1 MRGYGG
7 GAPKVRPATRPGEPE
22 NVVFKAKEEPKEGM
36 VESACESAAAL
47 ALICHEGYV
56 SPEEERHR
64 KLLRMLGHVK
74 DAIASRLDEL
84 PTRRDLY
91 RAMALAGYNSST
103 NPNISGEDPGLK
115 AIWAKD
121 DAEAMLAL
129 GSEDETT

>member
-1 MRGYGG
+1 M
-7 GAPKVRPATRPGEPE
+7 PKRKATVAAKDEVARPFFTRFPPE
-22 NVVFKAKEEPKEGM
+22 DPAANGEGM
-36 VESACESAAAL
+36 VESACESAATMA
-47 ALICHEGYV
+47 EGYV